1 MGKRNGTRDGSAARG
16 RPFFAARQD
25 KTYFFVKRVD
35 ETLGSIYL
43 DNNEIAVMKG
53 LVELKSITVEQLVDR
68 FSLEVLAGSSQLSR
82 PIAKARVHRP
92 GLEFVGF
99 FEYFP
104 QEHVQL
110 LGRKE
115 ITYLHRLSE
124 EERNLRIGNIVKY
137 HPPCFIV
144 TQNQDGLKYL
154 TKYCEEEGIPLLR
167 TPESTS
173 KFQDLVDGFLAK
185 ALAAEMAI
193 HGVCVN
199 VSGIGVL
206 LRGKSGVGKS
216 ETAHTLIRRGHRLV
230 ADDLVVLKRI
240 NAETILGTH
249 NGKTKEFL
257 ALRSI
262 GLINVSRLY
271 GRSAFQDETRIVL
284 DIELTQW
291 KQDALNNEL
300 ELEPKYSEYL
310 DVKIPHIE
318 IQLQP
323 GRDVAGLVEAAAN
336 NWYLRRQGYSAA
348 EDFMKRLE
356 KG

>member
-1 MGKRNGTRDGSAARG
+1 
-16 RPFFAARQD
+16 
-25 KTYFFVKRVD
+25 
-35 ETLGSIYL
+35 
-43 DNNEIAVMKG
+43 MKSFPRE
-53 LVELKSITVEQLVDR
+53 LAKLKSVTVKELADR
-68 FSLEVLAGSSQLSR
+68 FTLEVLAGGAQLDR
-82 PIAKARVHRP
+82 AITKNRVHRP

-104 QEHVQL
+104 QAHVQL
-110 LGRKE
+110 LGRRE
-115 ITYLHRLSE
+115 ITYLHRLTE
-124 EERNLRIGNIVKY
+124 EERNLHIGNIVKY

-144 TQNQDGLKYL
+144 TRNQEGLKYL

-167 TPESTS
+167 TPLATT
-173 KFQDLVDGFLAK
+173 KFQELLDGYLSK
-185 ALAAEMAI
+185 ALAEEIAI

-240 NAETILGTH
+240 NPETILGTH

-284 DIELTQW
+284 DIELKKW
-291 KQDALNNEL
+291 EHDALHNEL
-300 ELEPKYSEYL
+300 ELEPKFTEYM

-336 NWYLRRQGYSAA
+336 NWYLRQQGYSAV

-356 KG
+356 NG